1 MMFIKLGDKRINI
14 SLIKEYKP
22 INKTTISGEYFSIGL
37 IFLND
42 TKEEI
47 HFFSR
52 KDDRDDF
59 LDKLDK
65 NLIQDFS

>member
-22 INKTTISGEYFSIGL
+22 IRKTTLSGEYFSIEL

-42 TKEEI
+42 SKEEI
-47 HFFSR
+47 HFFN
-52 KDDRDDF
+52 KEDDRNAF

-65 NLIQDFS
+65 NLTMDLS